1 MIFVLIGIFN
11 IFLWGEMIWLDF
23 LERLLNEG
31 IFICDSLFK
40 LLLNEIVRRLCC
52 LMFEL
57 IGVEVFLNIDLV
69 LVFCEIV
76 MVLLELLFFF
86 W

>member
-1 MIFVLIGIFN
+1 M
-11 IFLWGEMIWLDF
+11 DF

-86 W
+86 LIVWVICGILLLEMIIG